1 MAVCGVC
8 KNPSSEA
15 SDVKCT
21 GTCGFVFHYECIKS
35 ELDKKTRRQPKE
47 YKCKDCTTTSSQ
59 GSAKSSSSTTNVL
72 SKEFLVSVME
82 GFKQEVFT
90 EMESFKTE
98 VFSEIVAFRSDIN
111 SLSASLQFMSDKMD
125 STNKLME
132 QLNSQFKQLKKENEE
147 MKSNYVAVKGEVRD
161 LRERLRNL
169 EQYTRVNNIEVNGL
183 PVTREECVSDLVRDL
198 GAAIGVEV
206 QANDVSTA
214 HRVPS
219 YSRDRD
225 QALIIQFTSRAR
237 REEWISKYR
246 AKKPALTAQQVN
258 QRFPSQRVYIND
270 HLSPENKQLLSRMKK
285 RCREVGYT
293 FAWCRDAKFFARKS
307 EGDPVQRIF
316 SFEDI
321 ETKIK

>member
-8 KNPSSEA
+8 KKSSSEE

-21 GTCGFVFHYECIKS
+21 GSCGFVFHPECIKG
-35 ELDKKTRRQPKE
+35 ELEKKVTRQSKE
-47 YKCKDCTTTSSQ
+47 YKCKDCRTTSSQ
-59 GSAKSSSSTTNVL
+59 GSAKSTSATVSVL
-72 SKEFLVSVME
+72 SKDFLLSVME
-82 GFKQEVFT
+82 GFKKEVFS
-90 EMESFKTE
+90 EMESFKKE
-98 VFSEIVAFRSDIN
+98 VFSELVAFRSDVN
-111 SLSASLQFMSDKMD
+111 SLSSSLQFISDKMD
-125 STNKLME
+125 SSNKLME

-147 MKSNYVAVKGEVRD
+147 MKSKYLAVNTKVSELQD
-161 LRERLRNL
+161 RLRNL

-183 PVTREECVSDLVRDL
+183 PVTKEECVKDLVRDL

-219 YSRDRD
+219 FNRDRD

-270 HLSPENKQLLSRMKK
+270 HLSPENKQLLSRLKK
-285 RCREVGYT
+285 KCREVGYT
-293 FAWCRDAKFFARKS
+293 FAWCRDSKFFARKS
-307 EGDPVQRIF
+307 EGDPVKRIY

-321 ETKIK
+321 EEKIK

>member
-1 MAVCGVC
+1 M
-8 KNPSSEA
+8 
-15 SDVKCT
+15 
-21 GTCGFVFHYECIKS
+21 FHSECIKS
-35 ELDKKTRRQPKE
+35 ELDRKVTRQSKE
-47 YKCKDCTTTSSQ
+47 YKCKDCRTNSSQ
-59 GSAKSSSSTTNVL
+59 GSSKSSTATADVL
-72 SKEFLVSVME
+72 SKDFLVSVME
-82 GFKQEVFT
+82 SFKKDVFN
-90 EMESFKTE
+90 EMESFKKE
-98 VFSEIVAFRSDIN
+98 VFSELVAFRSDVN
-111 SLSASLQFMSDKMD
+111 SLSNSLQFMSDKMD
-125 STNKLME
+125 SANKLME

-147 MKSNYVAVKGEVRD
+147 MKSKFVAVSGEVRD

-183 PVTREECVSDLVRDL
+183 PVTKGECVSDLVKDL

-206 QANDVSTA
+206 QANDVSAA

-219 YSRDRD
+219 FNRDRE
-225 QALIIQFTSRAR
+225 QALIIQFTSRVK

-246 AKKPALTAQQVN
+246 AKRPGLTAPQVN

-307 EGDPVQRIF
+307 EGDPVLRIF